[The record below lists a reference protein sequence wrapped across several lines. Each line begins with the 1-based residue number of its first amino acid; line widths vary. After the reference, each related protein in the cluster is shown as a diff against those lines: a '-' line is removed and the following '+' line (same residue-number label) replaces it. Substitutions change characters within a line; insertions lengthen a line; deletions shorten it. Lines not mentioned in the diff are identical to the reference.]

1 MINESW
7 SLLIKNEFLKQK
19 EILNKE
25 IELENKMVLT

>member
-19 EILNKE
+19 EILIRK
-25 IELENKMVLT
+25 IELEYKIVLN